1 MFRIIAIMFLGVAIG
16 YLLRRMRGVGMVS
29 VTTMLT
35 IVLLLFIMG
44 IEIGSN
50 QDVVRNL
57 LSLGGE
63 ALAIACAATLGSVL
77 AARYLYK
84 RWFSVKQGGNAQ

>member
-16 YLLRRMRGVGMVS
+16 YLLRRVKGVGIVS

-35 IVLLLFIMG
+35 ITLLLFIMG
-44 IEIGSN
+44 IEIGGN
-50 QDVVRNL
+50 RDVVRNL

-63 ALAIACAATLGSVL
+63 AFAIACAATLGSVL
-77 AARYLYK
+77 AARYVYRK
-84 RWFSVKQGGNAQ
+84 WFSVKQGGDAR